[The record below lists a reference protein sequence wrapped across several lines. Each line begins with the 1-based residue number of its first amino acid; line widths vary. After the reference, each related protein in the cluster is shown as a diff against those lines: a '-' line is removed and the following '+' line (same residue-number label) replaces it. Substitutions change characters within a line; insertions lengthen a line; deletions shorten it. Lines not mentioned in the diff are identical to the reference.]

1 MKLITNRYTNILSLF
16 FRVVIVLQWCSRT
29 NLLCKRR
36 QQSVRQTGV
45 RVRVMNNQW
54 DAQEVRSVPYGQTDV
69 ATLHKDNIRPQ
80 PKKFNKALYKPY
92 GNFHHIDKIW

>member
-1 MKLITNRYTNILSLF
+1 
-16 FRVVIVLQWCSRT
+16 
-29 NLLCKRR
+29 
-36 QQSVRQTGV
+36 
-45 RVRVMNNQW
+45 MNNQW
-54 DAQEVRSVPYGQTDV
+54 DAQEVRSIPYGQTDV